1 MFSLQ
6 SLGLVLLGGGFG
18 AVSRYIATTFIG
30 ARFGTVFPFGTLFVN
45 VLGSF
50 VMGFIMMF
58 AISEHLTLPEPVRLL
73 LVVGFLGGFT
83 TFSSFSMETMTLFSG
98 SDFFYAFGNMAANL
112 GLGFLA
118 VWLGMAAARA
128 LV

>member
-1 MFSLQ
+1 MFSLKY
-6 SLGLVLLGGGFG
+6 LCLVLLGVGLG
-18 AVSRYIATTFIG
+18 AVSRYAATTVIG

-83 TFSSFSMETMTLFSG
+83 TFSSFSMETLTLFSG
-98 SDFFYAFGNMAANL
+98 SDFFYAFSNMAANL
-112 GLGFLA
+112 GLGLLA
-118 VWLGMAAARA
+118 VWLGMAAARM
-128 LV
+128 LS